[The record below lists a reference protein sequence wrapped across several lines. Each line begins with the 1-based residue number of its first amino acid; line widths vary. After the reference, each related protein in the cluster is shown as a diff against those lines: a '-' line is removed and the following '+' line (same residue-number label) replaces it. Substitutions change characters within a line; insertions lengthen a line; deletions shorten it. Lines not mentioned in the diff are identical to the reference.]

1 MSYNIINYNFDLN
14 NFKNTNQLQAKD
26 LHTNLFNRNNKIN
39 VNNQNQNSNNT
50 ANNFSY
56 NFIEQKQ
63 FNNKKKN
70 HIYNTYYSNFQ
81 SQGNQIPYKLN
92 TLNYDSM
99 PDYRGFNSNK
109 IQNISN
115 ITNNILRYNPILNQ
129 ISQNSIIN
137 STTSYPIQYNSISNN
152 ITNAISSYP
161 IQNNNVIPTNLNVNK
176 TNNNFNTIGNKFFN
190 NFNYNSQSNN
200 AFFSN
205 NLYKKNY
212 SSYDYRLKDN
222 ERKKKEEYSDI
233 LKKQI
238 EENIKRKFLEKQ
250 KQLEEDLK
258 YEQKYRD
265 YVRQQELE
273 KIFKKIDL
281 NSNLSYN
288 IKKLNLP
295 KTIYNSNNNK
305 KLTSTNAGD
314 FINSFNKNNNSI
326 YFNNNI
332 SNSPHINNINS
343 KAININN
350 NNINFFMFDR
360 NQNKRPITS
369 PITSSIAQNG
379 LGIINNINYN
389 INQINLNDK
398 MKKNSIDK
406 ISFPFISNKNNNIFN
421 NNINELK
428 TQHKNY
434 SRANSYNIKKSKGK
448 KKNEFK
454 IKEYSNIYSILDKIN
469 FNGITYRS
477 KYEKQDEI
485 KEKRDK
491 EESIKKKENKNNKI
505 NKPKLE
511 ITKLKNNDININNL
525 NKNINEIKE
534 IVSYKNIKN
543 DNDVKNKEKN
553 RKENINDEL
562 KEKIKEINKSFK
574 KNIMIQ
580 SDNKNNVNDINI
592 NNNINK
598 DKEINFEDIN
608 KSYYKEDNSFLYFDN
623 FSEINKSSNSLKNL
637 EKKEEIKEQKN
648 NNNNIK
654 KDFNDK
660 ILNKSI
666 QKNQENYEDI
676 CNVRYSDEESNN
688 IYHNKIEK
696 INSNSNL
703 FEEKKMNFFEDNSSF
718 NNTKKEK
725 EINEEEDLVQE
736 HSDEED
742 FDKISINKRLNNNDN
757 YFNSKKDSVNF
768 NKTNKNYLKNE
779 LINQKVK
786 ESGTLKDS
794 YCDLL
799 VKNMEFYRNICN
811 SKKN

>member
-39 VNNQNQNSNNT
+39 VNNQNQNSNKT

-81 SQGNQIPYKLN
+81 SQGNQIQYKLN
-92 TLNYDSM
+92 TLNYDSI

-212 SSYDYRLKDN
+212 SSYDYQLKDN

-398 MKKNSIDK
+398 MKKNSRDK

-477 KYEKQDEI
+477 KYEKLDEI

-491 EESIKKKENKNNKI
+491 IKIKK
-505 NKPKLE
+505 L
-511 ITKLKNNDININNL
+511 
-525 NKNINEIKE
+525 
-534 IVSYKNIKN
+534 
-543 DNDVKNKEKN
+543 
-553 RKENINDEL
+553 
-562 KEKIKEINKSFK
+562 
-574 KNIMIQ
+574 
-580 SDNKNNVNDINI
+580 
-592 NNNINK
+592 
-598 DKEINFEDIN
+598 
-608 KSYYKEDNSFLYFDN
+608 
-623 FSEINKSSNSLKNL
+623 
-637 EKKEEIKEQKN
+637 
-648 NNNNIK
+648 
-654 KDFNDK
+654 
-660 ILNKSI
+660 
-666 QKNQENYEDI
+666 
-676 CNVRYSDEESNN
+676 
-688 IYHNKIEK
+688 
-696 INSNSNL
+696 
-703 FEEKKMNFFEDNSSF
+703 
-718 NNTKKEK
+718 
-725 EINEEEDLVQE
+725 
-736 HSDEED
+736 
-742 FDKISINKRLNNNDN
+742 
-757 YFNSKKDSVNF
+757 
-768 NKTNKNYLKNE
+768 
-779 LINQKVK
+779 
-786 ESGTLKDS
+786 
-794 YCDLL
+794 
-799 VKNMEFYRNICN
+799 
-811 SKKN
+811 